1 MKLIQPKIRHLKFTM
16 NDAIKNQYPLTENLN
31 LKYDAGTEENY
42 TRFGIRWTITYS
54 NKNGLEAITQI
65 TESRSIFKLEEAKK
79 DLADLKAFIHKAFES
94 IQTNFQDKLP
104 LNLKH
109 IAITE
114 PNFDEMAET
123 LMVEILKV
131 K

>member
-1 MKLIQPKIRHLKFTM
+1 MKLTHPKIRHLKFSM
-16 NDAIKNQYPLTENLN
+16 NDAIKNQYPLIENLN
-31 LKYDAGTEENY
+31 LIYDAGTEENY

-65 TESRSIFKLEEAKK
+65 TESRSIFKLEEPKK
-79 DLADLKAFIHKAFES
+79 DLADLKAFIQNAFES

-109 IAITE
+109 LVITE
-114 PNFDEMAET
+114 PNFDEMAEAV
-123 LMVEILKV
+123 MVEILKV